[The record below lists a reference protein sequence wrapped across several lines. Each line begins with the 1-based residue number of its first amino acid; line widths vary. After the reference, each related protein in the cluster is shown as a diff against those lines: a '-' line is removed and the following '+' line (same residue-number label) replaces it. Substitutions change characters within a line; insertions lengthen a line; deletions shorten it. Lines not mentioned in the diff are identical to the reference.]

1 MARQEK
7 GNQMAARRHSRNDGF
22 GRSSRLYEL
31 PDGSRLPSVT
41 TILGAI
47 NKPALVNWAAK
58 TEREMVVRA
67 AADLWD
73 DIPKSVKMGRLAYI
87 TTLEDRIG
95 KEKASAKLLR
105 NAGDIGQQIHA
116 LAEYAVRRELKQEVH
131 KPAPL
136 ADPKQDEAAEWGFM
150 AWEDWRKSVNMV
162 PLLVEQQ
169 CWSVKHGYA
178 GTFDLLCE
186 LDLPTGGR
194 GNVITDWK
202 SGKGIYLEA
211 RLQIV
216 AYAEA
221 LIEMGHA
228 ERPLSG
234 LVVRVPKVMND
245 PAFETAFI
253 PAEEHDE
260 KFKAFLHVLEL
271 WKFLDKNGGL

>member
-1 MARQEK
+1 
-7 GNQMAARRHSRNDGF
+7 MAATRHSRNDGF

-47 NKPALVNWAAK
+47 NKPALINWAAK
-58 TEREMVVRA
+58 TEREMIMRA

-73 DIPKSVKMGRLAYI
+73 DIPKETKMGRLAYI
-87 TTLEDRIG
+87 NTLEERVG
-95 KEKASAKLLR
+95 KEKANTKIR
-105 NAGDIGQQIHA
+105 NKAGDVGQQIHA

-131 KPAPL
+131 KPSPL
-136 ADPKQDEAAEWGFM
+136 LDPKQDEAAEWGFM

-162 PLLVEQQ
+162 PLLIEQQ

-178 GTFDLLCE
+178 GTFDLFCE
-186 LDLPTGGR
+186 MDLPKLAGR
-194 GNVITDWK
+194 GKVVTDWK

-216 AYAEA
+216 AYVEA

-234 LVVRVPKVMND
+234 LVVRVPKVVGD
-245 PAFETAFI
+245 PDFETAYI
-253 PAEEHDE
+253 APEEHAE
-260 KFKAFLHVLEL
+260 LFKAFLHVLEL
-271 WKFLDKNGGL
+271 WKWLDKNGGL